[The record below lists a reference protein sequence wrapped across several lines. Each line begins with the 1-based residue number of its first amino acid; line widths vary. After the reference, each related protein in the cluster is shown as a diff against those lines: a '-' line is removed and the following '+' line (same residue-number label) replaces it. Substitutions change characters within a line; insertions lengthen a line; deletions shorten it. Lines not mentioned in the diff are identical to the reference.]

1 MYRKLLKNNALSA
14 ISVPIAGFYPAG
26 IGLASTRLGVLRLV
40 GGVVRILSVSR
51 PVLWGIMALA
61 LVLPALSTSG
71 QAQEETTRKVKA
83 RVDPMYPEL
92 ARKMHI
98 SGTVKLQIV
107 ISKDGNVKSTKVI
120 GGPPLLIDAS
130 VDAVKR
136 WKFEEA
142 KDETT
147 QPVEFKYNN

>member
-1 MYRKLLKNNALSA
+1 VRLLN
-14 ISVPIAGFYPAG
+14 I
-26 IGLASTRLGVLRLV
+26 
-40 GGVVRILSVSR
+40 SR
-51 PVLWGIMALA
+51 PVLWGALA
-61 LVLPALSTSG
+61 LALAVPALAP
-71 QAQEETTRKVKA
+71 QAHAQEEATRKVKS
-83 RVDPMYPEL
+83 RVEPLYPEL
-92 ARKMHI
+92 ARKMRI

-107 ISKDGNVKSTKVI
+107 VAKDGTVKTTKVI

>member
-1 MYRKLLKNNALSA
+1 VRFLK
-14 ISVPIAGFYPAG
+14 
-26 IGLASTRLGVLRLV
+26 T
-40 GGVVRILSVSR
+40 SR
-51 PVLWGIMALA
+51 PVLWGILA
-61 LVLPALSTSG
+61 LVLAIPLLTTPAQS
-71 QAQEETTRKVKA
+71 QEETIRKVKA

-98 SGTVKLQIV
+98 SGTVKLQLV
-107 ISKDGNVKSTKVI
+107 ISKEGTVKSTKVI

>member
-1 MYRKLLKNNALSA
+1 MRFLKNTR
-14 ISVPIAGFYPAG
+14 PIHW
-26 IGLASTRLGVLRLV
+26 GLL
-40 GGVVRILSVSR
+40 
-51 PVLWGIMALA
+51 ALA
-61 LVLPALSTSG
+61 LAVPVLGTQG
-71 QAQEETTRKVKA
+71 QAQEETSRKVKA

-98 SGTVKLQIV
+98 SGTVKLQLV
-107 ISKDGNVKSTKVI
+107 IAKDGSVKSTKVI

>member
-1 MYRKLLKNNALSA
+1 VRFLKNTR
-14 ISVPIAGFYPAG
+14 PIHWGF
-26 IGLASTRLGVLRLV
+26 
-40 GGVVRILSVSR
+40 
-51 PVLWGIMALA
+51 LA
-61 LVLPALSTSG
+61 LVLAIPVLTTQA
-71 QAQEETTRKVKA
+71 QAQEESSRRVKA
-83 RVDPMYPEL
+83 RVDPLYPEL

-98 SGTVKLQIV
+98 SGTVKLQVV
-107 ISKDGNVKSTKVI
+107 ISKDGTVKSTKVI

>member
-1 MYRKLLKNNALSA
+1 
-14 ISVPIAGFYPAG
+14 
-26 IGLASTRLGVLRLV
+26 
-40 GGVVRILSVSR
+40 VRIPNISR
-51 PVLWGIMALA
+51 PVLWGILGLA
-61 LVLPALSTSG
+61 LVLPALSAPA
-71 QAQEETTRKVKA
+71 QAQEESSRKVKS

-98 SGTVKLQIV
+98 GGTVKLQVV
-107 ISKDGNVKSTKVI
+107 ISKEGSVKSTKVI

-142 KDETT
+142 KEETT
-147 QPVEFKYNN
+147 QPVEFKYSNN

>member
-1 MYRKLLKNNALSA
+1 LALA
-14 ISVPIAGFYPAG
+14 V
-26 IGLASTRLGVLRLV
+26 
-40 GGVVRILSVSR
+40 
-51 PVLWGIMALA
+51 PVLG
-61 LVLPALSTSG
+61 TQG
-71 QAQEETTRKVKA
+71 QAQEETSRKVKA

-98 SGTVKLQIV
+98 SGTVKLQLV
-107 ISKDGNVKSTKVI
+107 IAKDGSVKSTKVI

>member
-1 MYRKLLKNNALSA
+1 VRLIK
-14 ISVPIAGFYPAG
+14 ISQ
-26 IGLASTRLGVLRLV
+26 
-40 GGVVRILSVSR
+40 
-51 PVLWGIMALA
+51 PVLWGTLALA
-61 LVLPALSTSG
+61 LVIAALTAPA
-71 QAQEETTRKVKA
+71 QAQEETTRKIKA
-83 RVDPMYPEL
+83 RVDPLYPEL
-92 ARKMHI
+92 ARRMHI
-98 SGTVKLQIV
+98 SGTVKLQVV
-107 ISKDGNVKSTKVI
+107 ISKDGTVKSTKVI

>member
-1 MYRKLLKNNALSA
+1 M
-14 ISVPIAGFYPAG
+14 
-26 IGLASTRLGVLRLV
+26 
-40 GGVVRILSVSR
+40 RILNISR
-51 PVLWGIMALA
+51 PVLWGTLVLA
-61 LVLPALSTSG
+61 LVLPTLTSSA
-71 QAQEETTRKVKA
+71 QAQEDTTRKVKS
-83 RVDPMYPEL
+83 RVDPLYPEL
-92 ARKMHI
+92 ARRMHI
-98 SGTVKLQIV
+98 SGTVKLQVV
-107 ISKDGNVKSTKVI
+107 IAKDGNVKSTKVI

>member
-1 MYRKLLKNNALSA
+1 L
-14 ISVPIAGFYPAG
+14 
-26 IGLASTRLGVLRLV
+26 
-40 GGVVRILSVSR
+40 
-51 PVLWGIMALA
+51 ALA
-61 LVLPALSTSG
+61 LIIPAFSSPAR
-71 QAQEETTRKVKA
+71 AQEEVVRKIKS

-92 ARKMHI
+92 ARRMHI
-98 SGTVKLQIV
+98 SGTVKLQVV
-107 ISKDGNVKSTKVI
+107 ISKDGTVKSTKVI

-147 QPVEFKYNN
+147 QPVEFKYNNN

>member
-1 MYRKLLKNNALSA
+1 VRLLN
-14 ISVPIAGFYPAG
+14 I
-26 IGLASTRLGVLRLV
+26 
-40 GGVVRILSVSR
+40 SR
-51 PVLWGIMALA
+51 PVLWTLALA
-61 LVLPALSTSG
+61 LVVPVLAPQA
-71 QAQEETTRKVKA
+71 QAQEETTRKVKS
-83 RVDPMYPEL
+83 RVEPMYPEL

-107 ISKDGNVKSTKVI
+107 IAKEGTVKSTKVI

-130 VDAVKR
+130 VDAIKR

>member
-1 MYRKLLKNNALSA
+1 MRFLN
-14 ISVPIAGFYPAG
+14 
-26 IGLASTRLGVLRLV
+26 
-40 GGVVRILSVSR
+40 VSR

-61 LVLPALSTSG
+61 LVLPGLSTAV
-71 QAQEETTRKVKA
+71 QAQEETTRKIKS
-83 RVDPMYPEL
+83 RVEPMYPEL
-92 ARKMHI
+92 ARRMHI

-107 ISKDGNVKSTKVI
+107 VTKDGNVKSTKVI

-136 WKFEEA
+136 WKFDDA

-147 QPVEFKYNN
+147 QAVELKYNN

>member
-1 MYRKLLKNNALSA
+1 MRLIK
-14 ISVPIAGFYPAG
+14 ISQ
-26 IGLASTRLGVLRLV
+26 
-40 GGVVRILSVSR
+40 
-51 PVLWGIMALA
+51 PVLWGTLALA
-61 LVLPALSTSG
+61 LVIAALTAPA
-71 QAQEETTRKVKA
+71 QAQEETTRKIKA
-83 RVDPMYPEL
+83 RVDPLYPEL
-92 ARKMHI
+92 ARRMHI
-98 SGTVKLQIV
+98 SGTVKLQVV
-107 ISKDGNVKSTKVI
+107 ISKDGTVKSTKVI

>member
-1 MYRKLLKNNALSA
+1 VRLLNISRSVLWGTLALALIGPALSA
-14 ISVPIAGFYPAG
+14 
-26 IGLASTRLGVLRLV
+26 
-40 GGVVRILSVSR
+40 
-51 PVLWGIMALA
+51 PV
-61 LVLPALSTSG
+61 
-71 QAQEETTRKVKA
+71 QAQEETTRKVKS
-83 RVDPMYPEL
+83 RVDPLYPEL
-92 ARKMHI
+92 ARRMRI

-107 ISKDGNVKSTKVI
+107 VTKDGAVKSTKVI

-130 VDAVKR
+130 IDAVKR

>member
-1 MYRKLLKNNALSA
+1 MRFLN
-14 ISVPIAGFYPAG
+14 
-26 IGLASTRLGVLRLV
+26 
-40 GGVVRILSVSR
+40 VSR

-61 LVLPALSTSG
+61 LVLPGLSTAV
-71 QAQEETTRKVKA
+71 QAQEETTRKIKS
-83 RVDPMYPEL
+83 RVEPMYPEL
-92 ARKMHI
+92 ARRMHI

-107 ISKDGNVKSTKVI
+107 VTKDGNVKSTKVI

-136 WKFEEA
+136 WKFDDA

-147 QPVEFKYNN
+147 QAVEFKYNN

>member
-1 MYRKLLKNNALSA
+1 M
-14 ISVPIAGFYPAG
+14 
-26 IGLASTRLGVLRLV
+26 
-40 GGVVRILSVSR
+40 
-51 PVLWGIMALA
+51 M
-61 LVLPALSTSG
+61 PALTASAE
-71 QAQEETTRKVKA
+71 AQEETTRKVKT
-83 RVDPMYPEL
+83 RVDPLYPEL
-92 ARKMHI
+92 ARRMRI
-98 SGTVKLQIV
+98 GGTVKLQLV
-107 ISKDGNVKSTKVI
+107 IAKDGTVKSTKVI

>member
-1 MYRKLLKNNALSA
+1 VRLLN
-14 ISVPIAGFYPAG
+14 I
-26 IGLASTRLGVLRLV
+26 
-40 GGVVRILSVSR
+40 SR
-51 PVLWGIMALA
+51 PFLWGTLALA
-61 LVLPALSTSG
+61 LAVPSLATQA
-71 QAQEETTRKVKA
+71 QAQEETTRKVKS
-83 RVDPMYPEL
+83 RVDPLYPEL
-92 ARKMHI
+92 ARRMRI

-107 ISKDGNVKSTKVI
+107 VTKDGAVKSTKVI

-130 VDAVKR
+130 IDAVKR

>member
-1 MYRKLLKNNALSA
+1 MRLLN
-14 ISVPIAGFYPAG
+14 ISR
-26 IGLASTRLGVLRLV
+26 S
-40 GGVVRILSVSR
+40 
-51 PVLWGIMALA
+51 VLWGTLALA
-61 LVLPALSTSG
+61 LVVPALTAPA
-71 QAQEETTRKVKA
+71 QAQEETTRKVKS
-83 RVDPMYPEL
+83 RVDPLYPEL
-92 ARKMHI
+92 ARKMRI
-98 SGTVKLQIV
+98 SGTVKLQLV
-107 ISKDGNVKSTKVI
+107 IAKDGTVKSTKVI

>member
-1 MYRKLLKNNALSA
+1 
-14 ISVPIAGFYPAG
+14 
-26 IGLASTRLGVLRLV
+26 
-40 GGVVRILSVSR
+40 VRFLNISR
-51 PVLWGIMALA
+51 PVLWGILILA
-61 LVLPALSTSG
+61 LVSPALTSSA
-71 QAQEETTRKVKA
+71 QAQEDAARKVKS
-83 RVDPMYPEL
+83 RVDPLYPEL
-92 ARKMHI
+92 ARRMHI
-98 SGTVKLQIV
+98 SGTVKLQVV
-107 ISKDGNVKSTKVI
+107 IAKDGNVKSTKVI

>member
-1 MYRKLLKNNALSA
+1 M
-14 ISVPIAGFYPAG
+14 
-26 IGLASTRLGVLRLV
+26 
-40 GGVVRILSVSR
+40 RILNISR
-51 PVLWGIMALA
+51 PVLWGILGLA
-61 LVLPALSTSG
+61 LVLPALSGSA
-71 QAQEETTRKVKA
+71 QAQEETTRKVKS

-98 SGTVKLQIV
+98 GGTVKLQVV
-107 ISKDGNVKSTKVI
+107 INKDGSVKSTKVI

-142 KDETT
+142 KEETT
-147 QPVEFKYNN
+147 QPVEFKYSN

>member
-1 MYRKLLKNNALSA
+1 VVWLQGGL
-14 ISVPIAGFYPAG
+14 AG
-26 IGLASTRLGVLRLV
+26 IGIASTLLGDFRLV
-40 GGVVRILSVSR
+40 GGVVRSISLIR
-51 PVLWGIMALA
+51 PVLWGALA
-61 LVLPALSTSG
+61 IALLAPALSSPA
-71 QAQEETTRKVKA
+71 QAQEETQRKVKQ
-83 RVDPMYPEL
+83 RVDPLYPEL

-98 SGTVKLQIV
+98 AGTVKLQVV
-107 ISKDGNVKSTKVI
+107 IAKDGSVKSTKVI

-147 QPVEFKYNN
+147 QPVEFKYNNN